1 MEISKNRIDWIDQTR
16 GLSILL
22 VVYAHN
28 FPIFEEYI
36 YTFHVPLFFLISGFF
51 HSIIQNSNSILKRFK
66 SVMIPY
72 FLWSILL
79 FLFWVFLGRFYG
91 ESANFD
97 LSVVNNFIGVFYS
110 QGGRE
115 YMDWGIPMWFLPAIF
130 LTFIL
135 FSLIQKIK
143 ILYLR
148 LIALVVL
155 IVVGFVLPYLFQIH
169 FIWSF
174 DVALVALIFYS
185 LGFYF
190 KSYLINLSEKQ
201 SWFFILI
208 FGIIHFSLFRL
219 NSKVDMYR
227 SIYGNEFLF
236 IINGVS
242 GTIFYLMLIKSIP
255 IFKFLS
261 YIGKSTIPI
270 LALHLRALT
279 VIKFILLIV
288 FGVAIFNFSEI
299 QKFLITFIQIIM
311 LIPTI
316 YLINKY
322 LPILNGKVKK
332 I

>member
-1 MEISKNRIDWIDQTR
+1 MEISKNRINWIDQAR

-28 FPIFEEYI
+28 FPCLEKYI
-36 YTFHVPLFFLISGFF
+36 YTFHVPLFFIISGFF
-51 HSIIQNSNSILKRFK
+51 HPIIQNSNSILKRFK
-66 SVMIPY
+66 SVMVPY

-79 FLFWVFLGRFYG
+79 FLFWVFLGRFFG

-97 LSVVNNFIGVFYS
+97 LSVIKNFIGVFYS

-115 YMDWGIPMWFLPAIF
+115 YMDWGIPMWFLPALF
-130 LTFIL
+130 LTFL
-135 FSLIQKIK
+135 FFSLIQKIK
-143 ILYLR
+143 FFFAQLTFLG
-148 LIALVVL
+148 VF
-155 IVVGFVLPYLFQIH
+155 IVVGFILPSIFNIH
-169 FIWSF
+169 FLWSF
-174 DVALVALIFYS
+174 DVALVALFFYS

-190 KSYLINLSEKQ
+190 KSYLINLSLKK
-201 SWFFILI
+201 SWFFIII
-208 FGIIHFSLFRL
+208 FGIIHFALFSL

-227 SIYGNEFLF
+227 SIYGSEILF
-236 IINGVS
+236 VVNGVS
-242 GTIFYLMLIKSIP
+242 GTIFYLMLVKSVP

-261 YIGKSTIPI
+261 YLGKSTIPI

-288 FGVAIFNFSEI
+288 FGITVFNFSEL
-299 QKFLITFIQIIM
+299 QKFLITFIQIVM
-311 LIPTI
+311 LIPII

-322 LPILNGKVKK
+322 LPILNGKFKK